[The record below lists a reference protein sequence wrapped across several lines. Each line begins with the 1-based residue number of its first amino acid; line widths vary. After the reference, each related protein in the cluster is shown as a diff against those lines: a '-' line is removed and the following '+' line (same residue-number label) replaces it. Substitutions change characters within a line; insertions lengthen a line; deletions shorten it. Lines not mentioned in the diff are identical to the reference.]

1 MQMSFSIF
9 SLVKGFQQQAKSQK
23 KGRVCV
29 ARQAQE
35 QRNVWCAELSS
46 MDQMEKLERESNMKE
61 KATGCDVK
69 AAKPAGELF
78 RLEHM

>member
-1 MQMSFSIF
+1 
-9 SLVKGFQQQAKSQK
+9 
-23 KGRVCV
+23 
-29 ARQAQE
+29 
-35 QRNVWCAELSS
+35 